1 MSTHYTCFVISPIGE
16 PHSSTRLA
24 ADEAFEYII
33 KPSLDKYDFTVER
46 ADHIRGITDTITTE
60 MIDRIQKSDLC
71 IVDLTGLN
79 PNVMYECG
87 RRHENGKPCILIS
100 RDETLPFDVV
110 THPVIRYSL
119 DASAKDV
126 INTIRLIQQNV
137 QHFVDMGFERAGNRT
152 LNDVYREVG
161 TLNQKL
167 DLVLKRIASEAPL
180 GNNSHV
186 SGTKANEASELIKK
200 LGGAVPAINFALTN
214 RDAELIDHLLPRV
227 PNKTSENFIVGGLAQ
242 GASLGSRVAF
252 EMLEAVITSQMD
264 NFSWETK
271 AQIISGYS
279 AGASRLDEERRA
291 LLVVKAEV
299 ERMQDAIANGAL
311 IPPEQQTLIL
321 NALQRTY
328 HGLSEYEDA
337 IRVGEQVLRL
347 APNDEAYLYNQS
359 LNFENSGLLTSATDH
374 VDRLVDILRERDFTE
389 SDDDHLVHAIKIYL
403 NTNRVA
409 DAREIFLI
417 LENQHPFRGQVV
429 RQTDKF
435 KALFE

>member
-1 MSTHYTCFVISPIGE
+1 MANHYTCFVISPIGE
-16 PHSSTRLA
+16 QHSPTRLA
-24 ADEAFEYII
+24 ADDAFEYII

-60 MIDRIQKSDLC
+60 MIERIQKSDLC

-167 DLVLKRIASEAPL
+167 DLVLKRIASEALP
-180 GNNSHV
+180 GNNAHG
-186 SGTKANEASELIKK
+186 SGTKANEAAELIKK
-200 LGGAVPAINFALTN
+200 LGGAIPAINFALNN
-214 RDAELIDHLLPRV
+214 RDAELIDHLLPRI

-264 NFSWETK
+264 AFSWETK
-271 AQIISGYS
+271 AQVISGYS

-291 LLVVKAEV
+291 LPVVKAEV
-299 ERMQDAIANGAL
+299 ERMQFAIANGTS
-311 IPPEQQTLIL
+311 IPSEQQTLIL
-321 NALQRTY
+321 NALQRIY
-328 HGLSEYEDA
+328 HGLKEYDNA
-337 IRVGEQVLRL
+337 ITIGEQVLQL
-347 APNDEAYLYNQS
+347 APNDDAYIYNQS
-359 LNFENSGLLTSATDH
+359 LNFEKSGIQNSALDQ
-374 VDRLVDILRERDFTE
+374 VDRLVDILRERDFAE
-389 SDDDHLVHAIKIYL
+389 SDDDHLVHAIGIYL
-403 NTNRVA
+403 NSNRVA
-409 DAREIFLI
+409 DARELFLI
-417 LENQHPFRGQVV
+417 LENQHPFRGQLV

-435 KALFE
+435 KALFD